1 MTIHAKPLVVVGGI
15 WICVAGLSA
24 TVWAGDPVGEIAG
37 LRGTA
42 MVVHQGQTA
51 PESLSLGASVFQQDM
66 IRTGAESKVKVRFN
80 DETVSVL
87 GAKGTLKIT
96 EFVYDPEQE
105 ERSSVLTVS
114 AGILRTVVNL
124 FVPDSKFEVHSAT
137 AVASMRATEWV
148 AETFPGTTHLVV
160 MRGAVAVTS
169 TDPTIAGSV
178 ILEAGE
184 GTKVDAGAAPAAK
197 GRWGQNRV
205 RSFEEQTA
213 LD

>member
-1 MTIHAKPLVVVGGI
+1 
-15 WICVAGLSA
+15 
-24 TVWAGDPVGEIAG
+24 
-37 LRGTA
+37 
-42 MVVHQGQTA
+42 
-51 PESLSLGASVFQQDM
+51 
-66 IRTGAESKVKVRFN
+66 
-80 DETVSVL
+80 
-87 GAKGTLKIT
+87 
-96 EFVYDPEQE
+96 
-105 ERSSVLTVS
+105 
-114 AGILRTVVNL
+114 
-124 FVPDSKFEVHSAT
+124 VPDSKFEVHSAT